1 MTEEER
7 KKLSELSV
15 DDLVE
20 MVGALRES
28 SEKAEQKF
36 ADERKKVISEF
47 LNGRERE
54 EAETEQG
61 DIPLEKNKYFQ
72 RLKKRIY

>member
-20 MVGALRES
+20 MVGALRDS
-28 SEKAEQKF
+28 AEKAEQKF
-36 ADERKKVISEF
+36 AAERKKVISEF

-54 EAETEQG
+54 AEEPEQEE
-61 DIPLEKNKYFQ
+61 IPLEKNKYFQ